1 VSNTH
6 LQEFAQIKELITR
19 SHNIAIISHKNPDSD
34 TIGANLALK
43 FGLKSI
49 GKNAESFAKDPVPI
63 NLQFIPG
70 VETIKNS
77 ITPSSFELIFAIDCG
92 AAYMMKFEKEHPE
105 ILDPSKT
112 TLINIDHHPS
122 NENFGVINIVDT
134 KAAATVSIIY
144 FLLEYLGIQITR
156 DMATCL
162 LNGLYGDTGSFKHS
176 NTDSLTLKIASN
188 LIAKGADYKAIVKNQ
203 FHSNRINQLKLW
215 GRVLSRARV
224 NDKNAT
230 VSAVTENDFD
240 DLNASPEDLS
250 GVIDYLNSVP
260 ESKFA
265 ILLAED
271 RKGNIKG
278 SFRTQD
284 DMIDLTQLAGMFGG
298 GGHKKAAGFTI
309 PGRLVQEVVWKIK
322 SND

>member
-1 VSNTH
+1 VSNAY
-6 LQEFAQIKELITR
+6 LQEFAQIKELIAR
-19 SHNIAIISHKNPDSD
+19 SSNIAIISHKGPDSD
-34 TIGANLALK
+34 TIGASLALK
-43 FGLKSI
+43 MGLESI
-49 GKNAESFAKDPVPI
+49 GKNVESFAKDPIPT
-63 NLQFIPG
+63 NLQFLPKAD
-70 VETIKNS
+70 TIKNA
-77 ITPSSFELIFAIDCG
+77 INPSSFDIIFAIDCG
-92 AAYMMKFEKEHPE
+92 AAYMMKFEKDYPE

-112 TLINIDHHPS
+112 ILINIDHHPS

-134 KAAATVSIIY
+134 TASATVSIIY

-156 DMATCL
+156 DIATCL
-162 LNGLYGDTGSFKHS
+162 LNGLYGDTGSFRHS
-176 NTDSLTLKIASN
+176 NTNSLTLKIASN
-188 LIAKGADYKAIVKNQ
+188 LTAKGADYKSIVKNQ

-215 GRVLSRARV
+215 GRVLSRARL

-260 ESKFA
+260 DSKFA

-309 PGRLVQEVVWKIK
+309 PGRLIQEVVWKIK
-322 SND
+322 RG